1 MTGFLSAL
9 DSPDALPVETRLVL
23 FAEID
28 QVTDNGSEWASAI
41 EAILPLLPQRL
52 GIVVSGAPT
61 DLDGPRSLPAD
72 DPHLMI
78 VAATDVPT
86 SAEPAD
92 SSYHYLDS
100 ALSGDQ
106 PADRDVLD
114 VNRFADGLARLVLHK
129 DTKPLTIG
137 IHGPW
142 GSGKSSFMGLVK
154 QGLFRHSPANQ
165 ENGLRHAL
173 DQVEERLDRY
183 QPERWASQPAGEP
196 VADHLVDAE
205 YRRRQLLPRM
215 EQAARKD
222 VVAVDFNAWQYDSET
237 QIWAGLASEITKAL
251 ESAMPRYRR
260 WTLPLRYAFGR
271 SPSEVI
277 ISLFVPVVAVI
288 FVLALLSRV
297 ALSEAAGSQ
306 ILGDLAAFSTALP
319 GGLLIVIVLAWRTA
333 VVAVPVS
340 QRILKE
346 ARGPDYASQTGLQSQ
361 VIDDLRF
368 VSSQLQPPSMARP
381 HLPKLRRRSEIVTS
395 GQLPKAR
402 KPPPRVVVF
411 IDDLDRCSDEKVVDI
426 LQAINLILGR
436 SSFYVFLGMDTDM
449 IYRAIDARYKVGE
462 GTGQTDFSESY
473 LRKIVQLSFH
483 LPTADAGGRFS
494 LVKRMFSP
502 GAREALGIEDGSA
515 GVATAGVPVDDTTL
529 AGSAE
534 GSDAVR
540 HRPSPRPTVPRAS
553 PTCTGWTARS
563 CSPRGSSCCGRSRT
577 PRTSS
582 RRSASSRRSCRPTRA
597 RSSGSSTSTASSG
610 SCWCARKR
618 P

>member
-1 MTGFLSAL
+1 MADIASAVGPESSGGVPTESVKQRAPDGSASGADSESFNARFARMLINTPEALRGRPERQRGFLVVVQDTAQLQHVQALCLDPSFTTVLPVSALTARYRVRPGPVIGTILGAFAGDLQRMRSSDWDPKLAAGDLLPEPGPAPVQTPWARVVGLDSWERLFELASPTHLREATLGPQWMAGFLSAL
-9 DSPDALPVETRLVL
+9 ASPDALPVETRLVL

-28 QVTDNGSEWASAI
+28 QVTDDASAWATAI

-61 DLDGPRSLPAD
+61 DLNHPRTIRAD

-78 VAATDVPT
+78 VAAGDVPT

-114 VNRFADGLARLVLHK
+114 VNRFADGLARLVLHM

-154 QGLFRHSPANQ
+154 QGLFRHAPANQ

-173 DQVEERLDRY
+173 DQIEERLDRY

-196 VADHLVDAE
+196 VADYLVDAE

-271 SPSEVI
+271 SPSEVLF
-277 ISLFVPVVAVI
+277 SLFVPVLAVV

-346 ARGPDYASQTGLQSQ
+346 ARGPDYE
-361 VIDDLRF
+361 
-368 VSSQLQPPSMARP
+368 ARP
-381 HLPKLRRRSEIVTS
+381 
-395 GQLPKAR
+395 
-402 KPPPRVVVF
+402 
-411 IDDLDRCSDEKVVDI
+411 
-426 LQAINLILGR
+426 
-436 SSFYVFLGMDTDM
+436 
-449 IYRAIDARYKVGE
+449 
-462 GTGQTDFSESY
+462 
-473 LRKIVQLSFH
+473 
-483 LPTADAGGRFS
+483 
-494 LVKRMFSP
+494 
-502 GAREALGIEDGSA
+502 GS
-515 GVATAGVPVDDTTL
+515 
-529 AGSAE
+529 
-534 GSDAVR
+534 
-540 HRPSPRPTVPRAS
+540 
-553 PTCTGWTARS
+553 
-563 CSPRGSSCCGRSRT
+563 
-577 PRTSS
+577 
-582 RRSASSRRSCRPTRA
+582 RA
-597 RSSGSSTSTASSG
+597 R
-610 SCWCARKR
+610 
-618 P
+618 